1 MRILKNSQV
10 APRAALA
17 TLTVQDEQKK
27 WPQLL
32 QGCCKERKMI
42 NDTYIQ

>member
-1 MRILKNSQV
+1 MQTLKNSQV
-10 APRAALA
+10 APRTALG

-32 QGCCKERKMI
+32 QGCCKKRKMI
-42 NDTYIQ
+42 INTYT